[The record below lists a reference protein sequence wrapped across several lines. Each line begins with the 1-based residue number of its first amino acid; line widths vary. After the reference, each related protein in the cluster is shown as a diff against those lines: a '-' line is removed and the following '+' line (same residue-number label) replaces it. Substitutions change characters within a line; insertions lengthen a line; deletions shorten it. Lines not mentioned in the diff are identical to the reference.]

1 MEWLLKRK
9 DGIAMSVLV
18 VVAHPDDEV
27 LGAGGTIYTL
37 ANRGKEVNV
46 CVMSAQAQAR
56 AFRPTNEEL
65 KDDTNSSMNSLGV
78 KAKILGSFPN
88 IELNKIPHLELV
100 KFIETAILET
110 GADIVITHHP
120 SDLNND
126 HLHTSLSCQAAVRL
140 FQRRK
145 QVKPLKELLYMEVL
159 SATDW
164 SMNPSFQKFNPNL
177 FIEIGEEGLQK
188 KINALS
194 MYQDVMREYPHPRSQ
209 ESMRGLAAYRGSQAA
224 YMYAEAFESAFRRDL

>member
-145 QVKPLKELLYMEVL
+145 QVKELLYMEVL

-194 MYQDVMREYPHPRSQ
+194 MYRDVMREYPHPRSQ